1 MLEHLIPL
9 LASAPVAGAG
19 GAGADALLSVDSA
32 VALLTLT
39 ALEIVLGIDNIV
51 FLAILT
57 GRLPERR
64 QPRARRLGL
73 LLAMGMR
80 ILLLLGIYW
89 IMKLTAP
96 LFALPFAFLGEH
108 EIDGQTIVGLQI
120 SGKDLILL
128 IGGLF
133 LIAKATYEIHHKL
146 EHPQPDTL
154 HPGRKAAPAASMGA
168 VLVQV
173 VLLDA
178 VFSLDSVITAV
189 GMARRIEVMIVAVV
203 LAVLVMMAFAE
214 VISRYIERHP
224 TLKML
229 ALAFLVL
236 IGVLLVADGL
246 HQHMPRGY
254 VYFAMAF
261 ALSVEMLNIRAI
273 RTRAPAA
280 PPAPPADRG

>member
-1 MLEHLIPL
+1 MLDCLIPL
-9 LASAPVAGAG
+9 LASVEGSGAVGAG
-19 GAGADALLSVDSA
+19 LGGLLTVENGL
-32 VALLTLT
+32 ALLTLT
-39 ALEIVLGIDNIV
+39 VLEIVLGIDNIV

-57 GRLPERR
+57 GRLPEN
-64 QPRARRLGL
+64 QQAKARRVGL

-80 ILLLLGIYW
+80 ILLLIGIAW
-89 IMKLTAP
+89 IMRLTAP
-96 LFALPFAFLGEH
+96 LFTIPFAFLGEY
-108 EIDGQTIVGLQI
+108 EVDGEMVAGLAI

-133 LIAKATYEIHHKL
+133 LIAKATYEIHDKL
-146 EHPQPDTL
+146 EHPQPDAL
-154 HPGRKAAPAASMGA
+154 HPGKGKVVATFGG

-173 VLLDA
+173 VVIDA

-189 GMARRIEVMIVAVV
+189 GMADRIEVMITAVV
-203 LAVLVMMAFAE
+203 IAIGVMMIFAE
-214 VISRYIERHP
+214 AISSYIERHP

-261 ALSVEMLNIRAI
+261 SLGVEMLNIKAI
-273 RTRAPAA
+273 RSKGKKAA
-280 PPAPPADRG
+280 ATSKE

>member
-1 MLEHLIPL
+1 MLDCLIPL
-9 LASAPVAGAG
+9 LASAQGSGAVEAGFQ
-19 GAGADALLSVDSA
+19 ALFTVENGI
-32 VALLTLT
+32 ALLTLT
-39 ALEIVLGIDNIV
+39 MLEIVLGIDNVV

-57 GRLPERR
+57 GRLPEKQ
-64 QPRARRLGL
+64 QPRARRIGL

-80 ILLLLGIYW
+80 IVLLFGIFW

-96 LFALPFAFLGEH
+96 LFTLPFAFLGEH
-108 EIDGQTIVGLQI
+108 EVDGETIVGLTI
-120 SGKDLILL
+120 SGKDLIML

-146 EHPQPDTL
+146 EHPQPDAL
-154 HPGRKAAPAASMGA
+154 HPGKVKNVAVSFGS

-173 VLLDA
+173 VMIDA

-189 GMARRIEVMIVAVV
+189 GMADRIEVMITAVV
-203 LAVLVMMAFAE
+203 IAVLVMMIFAE
-214 VISRYIERHP
+214 AISKYIERHP

-254 VYFAMAF
+254 IYFAMAF
-261 ALSVEMLNIRAI
+261 ALGVEMLNIKAI
-273 RTRAPAA
+273 RSRKVAPVRSTD
-280 PPAPPADRG
+280 PE